1 MEMRALRVETA
12 PLEGITTWLFR
23 QTHCRMFG
31 GADRYFTPFFSPAAE
46 HILTAKELRDLS
58 PEHNRGIPTVPQV
71 MTKRAEDFLWAA
83 EQARDL
89 GFEEVNLNLG
99 CPSGTVTA
107 KGKGAGFLLRP
118 DELDTFFDT
127 VFARACLPVSV
138 KTRIGYRDAEEF
150 GRLLEIFNRYPIRE
164 LIVHPRLRGE
174 FYKGPVHLDVFT
186 AVLAS
191 SRAPV
196 TYNGDLVTLED
207 LSAFSKRF
215 PTVDTVMIGRG
226 VIADPALLRK
236 LRGGAPAGREELQIY
251 TRTLYQGYRT
261 AYGYS
266 GPAAQRMKQLWFYLI
281 HLFDNG
287 EKYAKK
293 MRRVGN
299 AAEYEHLEAGIF
311 GDLDLLPQ
319 ARKPLDGTGPAAP

>member
-1 MEMRALRVETA
+1 MDIRSLRVEAA

-23 QTHCRMFG
+23 RTHSRMFG
-31 GADRYFTPFFSPAAE
+31 GADRYFTPFFSPVSE
-46 HILTAKELRDLS
+46 HILSAKELRDLS
-58 PEHNRGIPTVPQV
+58 PENNRGIPTVPQV

-118 DELDTFFDT
+118 DELDAFFDA
-127 VFARACLPVSV
+127 VYSKVCLPVSV
-138 KTRIGYRDAEEF
+138 KTRIGFRDVEEF
-150 GRLLEIFNRYPIRE
+150 GRLLDIFNRYPIRE

-174 FYKGPVHLDVFT
+174 FYKGPVHLDAF
-186 AVLAS
+186 AAALES

-207 LSAFSKRF
+207 LTAFSERF
-215 PTVDTVMIGRG
+215 PAVDTVMIGRG

-236 LRGGAPAGREELQIY
+236 LRGGAPAGREELQTY
-251 TRTLYQGYRT
+251 TQTLYQGYRT
-261 AYGYS
+261 AYGYP
-266 GPAAQRMKQLWFYLI
+266 GTAAQRMKELWFYLI
-281 HLFDNG
+281 NLFDDG

-311 GDLDLLPQ
+311 RDLDLLAQ
-319 ARKPLDGTGPAAP
+319 ARKPLDGTGQAAP